1 MDLISGYGT
10 TILSYIVPFLFVL
23 TIVVFFH
30 ELGHFLVARWCGVAV
45 RTFSI
50 GFGPELF
57 GWNDRHG
64 TRWRV
69 ALVPLGGYVRFE
81 GDENAAS
88 VPDHDAIAH
97 MSDQERA
104 TSFFLKPVWQRAA
117 VVAAGPAAN
126 FVLAI
131 VIFTVL
137 FVAFG
142 RPMTAA
148 QVDTVQP
155 DSPAAVAGFEP
166 GDVIVSI
173 DGHKIEAFSDVQRMV
188 SGSAEVPLSFTV
200 NRGGTHVDLT
210 ATPEFREVSDG
221 FGNTHRIGVL
231 GISRATDAASVET
244 KTYSLPAAFLAGVG
258 ETWFIVERTAS
269 YVAGVVVGRESADQ
283 LGGPIR
289 VAQVSSQVATLGITA
304 LINLAAVLSVSIGL
318 INLLPIPML
327 DGGHLVFYG
336 IEAARGRPLSERSQD
351 IGFRIGL
358 ALVLMLMIFATF
370 NDIRQIA
377 GS

>member
-1 MDLISGYGT
+1 MDFISGLGGT
-10 TILSYIVPFLFVL
+10 ALSYILPFLFVL

-45 RTFSI
+45 QTFSV

-57 GWNDRHG
+57 GRTDRHG

-69 ALVPLGGYVRFE
+69 AAVPLGGYVKFA

-88 VPDHDAIAH
+88 VPDHEAIAH
-97 MSDQERA
+97 MTPEERA
-104 TSFFLKPVWQRAA
+104 SSFFLKPVWQRAA
-117 VVAAGPAAN
+117 VVAAGPIAN
-126 FVLAI
+126 FILAV

-137 FVAFG
+137 FVSFG

-148 QVDTVQP
+148 QVDAVQP
-155 DSPAAVAGFEP
+155 DSPAAAAGFEP
-166 GDVIVSI
+166 GDVIVAI
-173 DGHKIEAFSDVQRMV
+173 DGREIEAFSDVQRVV
-188 SGSAEVPLSFTV
+188 SGSGERPLVFTV
-200 NRGGTHVDLT
+200 DRGGEAVELT
-210 ATPEFREVSDG
+210 AIPEFREMEDG
-221 FGNTHRIGVL
+221 FGNTQRVGVL
-231 GISRATDAASVET
+231 GISRATSADAIST
-244 KTYSLPAAFLAGVG
+244 KTYSLPEAVSAGVQ
-258 ETWFIVERTAS
+258 ETWFIVARTGA
-269 YVAGVVVGRESADQ
+269 YVGGIVTGRESADQ

-289 VAQVSSQVATLGITA
+289 VAQVSGQVATLGLVA
-304 LINLAAVLSVSIGL
+304 LFNLAAILSVSIGL

>member
-1 MDLISGYGT
+1 MELLSGFGGS
-10 TILSYIVPFLFVL
+10 ILSYIIPFLFVL

-30 ELGHFLVARWCGVAV
+30 EFGHFLVARWCGVAV

-57 GWNDRHG
+57 GWSDRKG

-69 ALVPLGGYVRFE
+69 AAVPLGGYVRFA

-88 VPDHDAIAH
+88 VPDRDAIAQ
-97 MSDQERA
+97 MSPEERA

-131 VIFTVL
+131 VIFTFL

-142 RPMTAA
+142 RPITAA
-148 QVDTVQP
+148 QVDEVQP
-155 DSPAAVAGFEP
+155 GSPAAEAGFEP

-173 DGHKIEAFSDVQRMV
+173 DGQAIEAFSDVQRIV
-188 SGSAEVPLSFTV
+188 SGSGDSPLHFTV
-200 NRGGTHVDLT
+200 RRDGELVDLT
-210 ATPEFREVSDG
+210 ATPEFREMSDG

-231 GISRATDAASVET
+231 GIRRAAEADAVEH
-244 KTYSLPAAFLAGVG
+244 KSYSLPEAFVAGVG
-258 ETWFIVERTAS
+258 ETWFIVERTGS
-269 YVAGVVVGRESADQ
+269 YIGGVLTGRESADQ

-289 VAQVSSQVATLGITA
+289 VAQVSGQVASLGMTA
-304 LINLAAVLSVSIGL
+304 LINLAAILSVSIGL

-336 IEAARGRPLSERSQD
+336 VEALRGRPLSERSQD

>member
-1 MDLISGYGT
+1 MELISGFGG
-10 TILSYIVPFLFVL
+10 TILSYIIPFLFVL

-57 GWNDRHG
+57 GWEDRQG

-69 ALVPLGGYVRFE
+69 AAVPLGGYVRFA

-88 VPDHDAIAH
+88 VPDHAEIAR
-97 MSDQERA
+97 MSPEEREG
-104 TSFFLKPVWQRAA
+104 SFFLKPVWQRAA
-117 VVAAGPAAN
+117 IVAAGPFAN
-126 FVLAI
+126 FILAI
-131 VIFTVL
+131 AIFTVL
-137 FVAFG
+137 FVTFG
-142 RPMTAA
+142 RPITQAR
-148 QVDTVQP
+148 VDEVQP
-155 DSPAAVAGFEP
+155 ESPAAVAGFEP
-166 GDVIVSI
+166 GDVIVAI
-173 DGHKIEAFSDVQRMV
+173 DGQTVEAFSDVQRAV
-188 SGSAEVPLSFTV
+188 SGSGESALTFTV
-200 NRGGTHVDLT
+200 ERGGERIDLT
-210 ATPEFREVSDG
+210 ATPEFREVADG
-221 FGNTHRIGVL
+221 FGGTHRIGVL
-231 GISRATDAASVET
+231 GIRRASDASQVET
-244 KTYSLPAAFLAGVG
+244 KTYSLPAAFTAGVG
-258 ETWFIVERTAS
+258 ETWFIVDRTVS
-269 YVAGVVVGRESADQ
+269 YISGVVTGRESPDQ

-289 VAQVSSQVATLGITA
+289 VAQVSGQVASIGIVA
-304 LINLAAVLSVSIGL
+304 LINLAAILSVSIGL

-358 ALVLMLMIFATF
+358 ALVLMLMVFATF

>member
-10 TILSYIVPFLFVL
+10 TVFSYIVPFLFVL

-57 GWNDRHG
+57 GWNDRRG

-69 ALVPLGGYVRFE
+69 AAVPLGGYVRFA

-88 VPDHDAIAH
+88 VPDHEAIAQ
-97 MSDQERA
+97 MTAEERES
-104 TSFFLKPVWQRAA
+104 SFFLKPVWQRAA

-131 VIFTVL
+131 AIFTVL
-137 FVAFG
+137 FVSFG

-155 DSPAAVAGFEP
+155 GSPAAVAGFEP

-173 DGHKIEAFSDVQRMV
+173 DGHKIEAFSDVQRIV
-188 SGSAEVPLSFTV
+188 SGSAEEPLAITV
-200 NRGGTHVDLT
+200 DRGGEPVELT
-210 ATPEFREVSDG
+210 ATPEFREVDDG

-231 GISRATDAASVET
+231 GISRATNAASVST
-244 KTYSLPAAFLAGVG
+244 KTYSLPEAVAAGVG